1 MYKHV
6 AGLSKAEVIINK
18 SKFIGTACYV
28 KNAEEARA
36 FVSAVSSKY
45 SDATHNCFAYVSDTL
60 GNELKFSDNGEP
72 SGTAGMPILEV
83 IRNKK
88 LVQTAVVVTRY
99 FGGVKL
105 GAGGLVR
112 AYTDCA
118 AKAIDNGTV
127 VLESKAIDFQL
138 SCDYNVY
145 KVIEKALQSLAH
157 TIQRDIQYTDMV
169 TISLITKVEL
179 YDDIS
184 KKLIDIANGKIQ
196 LEQGEELFFAFP
208 L

>member
-6 AGLSKAEVIINK
+6 AGLSQSEVIINK

-28 KNAEEARA
+28 KNVEEARA
-36 FVSAVSSKY
+36 FVAKVTSKY

-99 FGGVKL
+99 FGGIKL

-127 VLESKAIDFQL
+127 VVESKAIEFEIR
-138 SCDYNVY
+138 CDYTIY
-145 KVIEKALQSLAH
+145 KIVEKVLQSLAN
-157 TIQRDIQYTDMV
+157 TVQTDIQYTDMV
-169 TISLITKVEL
+169 TISLITKIEL
-179 YDDIS
+179 YDEIS
-184 KKLIDIANGKIQ
+184 KKLVDITNAKIQ
-196 LEQGEELFFAFP
+196 IEQGEEFFYPFAE
-208 L
+208 